1 MVGGLSVATE
11 AIAAP
16 DAGTARVRQVVGDY
30 VSLTKPRIVELLLVT
45 TVPAMVVAD
54 GGWPG
59 AGLVAATVAG
69 GAMVSG
75 SAHATNMVYDR
86 DIDAAMSRTAQRPL
100 PAGRI
105 TPAGA
110 MVFAVALL
118 VVGTG
123 LLLGVVGW
131 AAAALTVVAWLWY
144 VVVYTLLLK
153 RRSDQNIVIGGAA
166 GALPPVIGWA
176 AVTGTTPV
184 AAWALF
190 AVVVLWTPT
199 HFWALAVGTGD
210 DYERAGVPMLTVVRG
225 PATAARHS
233 LAYALATVAA
243 SLTLPLAGVGG
254 WPLALVAVVLGAW
267 FIARA
272 VRLVR
277 EPTLAVAWRLFHVSI
292 AYLGLLFVAVAVT
305 GVLVP

>member
-1 MVGGLSVATE
+1 MTT
-11 AIAAP
+11 
-16 DAGTARVRQVVGDY
+16 GTAAATGTVRTRAQQVVGDY

-45 TVPAMVVAD
+45 TVPAMVVAA

-59 AGLVAATVAG
+59 SALVAATVVG
-69 GAMVSG
+69 GALVSG

-86 DIDAAMSRTAQRPL
+86 DIDAAMARTAQRPL

-105 TPAGA
+105 SPQGA
-110 MVFAVALL
+110 LAFAAALL
-118 VVGTG
+118 VAGTTV
-123 LLLGVVGW
+123 LLVLVNW
-131 AAAALTVVAWLWY
+131 QAAALTVTAWLWY
-144 VVVYTLLLK
+144 VVIYTLLLK

-210 DYERAGVPMLTVVRG
+210 DYARAGVPMLTVRRG
-225 PATAARHS
+225 NRTAARHG
-233 LAYALATVAA
+233 LVYATATVVA

-254 WPLALVAVVLGAW
+254 WPLAVIAAVLGAW
-267 FIARA
+267 FVGRA
-272 VRLVR
+272 VAMMRDPGER
-277 EPTLAVAWRLFHVSI
+277 TAWRLFHASI
-292 AYLGLLFVAVAVT
+292 AYLGGLFVAVAVT
-305 GVLVP
+305 GLLT